1 MMRNDARPEEGSR
14 TAEERTYVTK
24 WLPPILVHSTEIKIE
39 KS

>member
-1 MMRNDARPEEGSR
+1 MMRNDARPEVGSC
-14 TAEERTYVTK
+14 TVVERYYVTK